1 MDRLLRPER
10 LDSDP
15 NSTSAAQE
23 WTHWLKTFQNFLAVL
38 PGDDVNRLSV
48 LTNYISPKIYGSIS
62 DCTTY
67 EQAIAAL
74 TALYVKPFNE
84 IFARHC
90 LVTRR
95 QNPGENL
102 DEFLQ
107 ALKILS
113 KDCNFKDVTAARYQ
127 EEAIRDAFISGLQS
141 SIIRRRLLENR
152 TLDLATMFDQARALD
167 AAQKN
172 SELYSASV
180 RQSVM
185 AAVPE
190 PNVKCEIAFPSDSQ
204 ATSAAV
210 DGKCFFCG
218 YSKRQR
224 SKCPARDAVCNKC
237 HKKGHY
243 AKVCRSSSVSNSATS
258 ASVYRPTLASVISAS
273 IPAAVAKATTRVVI
287 TGVEVD
293 SLIDSGSTESF
304 IHPNLV
310 KQHSLSH
317 SI

>member
-15 NSTSAAQE
+15 STSAAQE
-23 WTHWLKTFQNFLAVL
+23 WTHWLKTVQNFLAVL

-113 KDCNFKDVTAARYQ
+113 KDCKVT
-127 EEAIRDAFISGLQS
+127 
-141 SIIRRRLLENR
+141 
-152 TLDLATMFDQARALD
+152 
-167 AAQKN
+167 
-172 SELYSASV
+172 V
-180 RQSVM
+180 
-185 AAVPE
+185 
-190 PNVKCEIAFPSDSQ
+190 
-204 ATSAAV
+204 
-210 DGKCFFCG
+210 
-218 YSKRQR
+218 
-224 SKCPARDAVCNKC
+224 
-237 HKKGHY
+237 
-243 AKVCRSSSVSNSATS
+243 
-258 ASVYRPTLASVISAS
+258 
-273 IPAAVAKATTRVVI
+273 
-287 TGVEVD
+287 
-293 SLIDSGSTESF
+293 
-304 IHPNLV
+304 
-310 KQHSLSH
+310 
-317 SI
+317 